1 MDVSSVGSAALG
13 IEVQA
18 KAASSQNEPPPP
30 PEESDSVDLSNEA
43 KVRAASSVLDE

>member
-1 MDVSSVGSAALG
+1 MDVSSVSSAGLA

-18 KAASSQNEPPPP
+18 KEQTQQQKSPPPP
-30 PEESDSVDLSNEA
+30 ESDSVDLSNEA